1 MKKIIKVIAFGLI
14 LTSLTVSLL
23 NINISESTILLYN
36 NQENNIEDSKDHVI
50 DQTNN
55 EVIKEL
61 GWEKIN
67 GAYKL
72 KQIPIHIRTV
82 PKELPKHIT
91 SLNSVFKENIS
102 DKIEGIQHWDTSNIT
117 DMSNMFES
125 AQWFDQDIS
134 NWNTSKVTNM
144 SSMFYDAKLFNRN
157 ISKWDI
163 SHVTNISKMFWGAS
177 SFNQDLSKWN
187 TTSVINFASFSDN
200 QNKNFILPKVEI
212 KNNRVRTL
220 INVFPELLKAL
231 ENKSNSVKYLGLSN
245 FQINSPI
252 TIKAQNTKL
261 VEELN
266 FSILSFND
274 LEKEFNQNDNNTTFE
289 KLKEG
294 YKIKLSNRSKLYSIF
309 FKKNNSLTDN
319 EHEHILLFTSPMKP
333 IVLKNYINVINTNNI
348 IAELKNT
355 DSSFKNVDLEVK
367 NNTIIN
373 NQAVIKLKST
383 HDLYEDEIRV
393 IFNNK
398 SKFFKDNKYIILLA
412 VLGSGFL
419 ISSLGWLTY
428 SLIKRKNK

>member
-1 MKKIIKVIAFGLI
+1 MKKLIKVIAFGLI
-14 LTSLTVSLL
+14 LTSLSVSLL
-23 NINISESTILLYN
+23 NVNIKEPSMLLSN
-36 NQENNIEDSKDHVI
+36 KQENNIEETKEHEYDL
-50 DQTNN
+50 NN
-55 EVIKEL
+55 RETIKKL

-67 GAYKL
+67 GGYKL

-102 DKIEGIQHWDTSNIT
+102 DKIEGIQYWDTSNIT

-144 SSMFYDAKLFNRN
+144 SSMFYDAKLFNKN

-163 SHVTNISKMFWGAS
+163 SHVTNISRMFWGAS
-177 SFNQDLSKWN
+177 SFDQDLSKWN

-266 FSILSFND
+266 FSISSFND
-274 LEKEFNQNDNNTTFE
+274 LEKEFNQNTKNTTFE

-319 EHEHILLFTSPMKP
+319 DHEHILLFTSPMKP

-373 NQAVIKLKST
+373 NQAIIKLKST

-398 SKFFKDNKYIILLA
+398 SKFFKDNKYIILLG

>member
-1 MKKIIKVIAFGLI
+1 MKKLIRVIAFGLI
-14 LTSLTVSLL
+14 LTSLSVSLL
-23 NINISESTILLYN
+23 NINIKESTMLLYN
-36 NQENNIEDSKDHVI
+36 KHESNIEETKEHEYDS
-50 DQTNN
+50 NN
-55 EVIKEL
+55 RETIKKL
-61 GWEKIN
+61 GWEKIS
-67 GAYKL
+67 GGYRL

-82 PKELPKHIT
+82 PKDLPRHIT

-125 AQWFDQDIS
+125 AQWFTQDIS

-144 SSMFYDAKLFNRN
+144 SSMFYDAKLFNKN

-177 SFNQDLSKWN
+177 SFDQDLSKWN

-212 KNNRVRTL
+212 KNNRLRTL
-220 INVFPELLKAL
+220 INGFPELLKAL

-274 LEKEFNQNDNNTTFE
+274 LEKEFNQNANNTTFE

-294 YKIKLSNRSKLYSIF
+294 YKIDTAIGFWEKIN
-309 FKKNNSLTDN
+309 
-319 EHEHILLFTSPMKP
+319 ILCKRQ
-333 IVLKNYINVINTNNI
+333 I
-348 IAELKNT
+348 I
-355 DSSFKNVDLEVK
+355 
-367 NNTIIN
+367 
-373 NQAVIKLKST
+373 
-383 HDLYEDEIRV
+383 
-393 IFNNK
+393 
-398 SKFFKDNKYIILLA
+398 
-412 VLGSGFL
+412 
-419 ISSLGWLTY
+419 
-428 SLIKRKNK
+428 

>member
-14 LTSLTVSLL
+14 LTSLSVSLL
-23 NINISESTILLYN
+23 NINIKESTMLLSN
-36 NQENNIEDSKDHVI
+36 KQEHNIEETKEHEYDS
-50 DQTNN
+50 NN
-55 EVIKEL
+55 RETIKKL
-61 GWEKIN
+61 GWEKIS
-67 GAYKL
+67 GGYRL

-82 PKELPKHIT
+82 PKDLPKHIT

-134 NWNTSKVTNM
+134 KWNTSKVTNM
-144 SSMFYDAKLFNRN
+144 SSMFYDAKLFNKN

-177 SFNQDLSKWN
+177 SFDQDLSKWN

-274 LEKEFNQNDNNTTFE
+274 LEKEFNQNAKNTTFE

-309 FKKNNSLTDN
+309 FKKDSSLTDN
-319 EHEHILLFTSPMKP
+319 DHEHILLFTSPMKP

-398 SKFFKDNKYIILLA
+398 SKFFKDNKYIILLG

>member
-1 MKKIIKVIAFGLI
+1 MKKLIKVIAFGLI
-14 LTSLTVSLL
+14 LTSLSVSLL
-23 NINISESTILLYN
+23 NINIKESTMLVSN
-36 NQENNIEDSKDHVI
+36 KQTNNIEESKEHVI
-50 DQTNN
+50 DQTNR

-67 GAYKL
+67 GGYRL

-82 PKELPKHIT
+82 PKDLPKHIT

-134 NWNTSKVTNM
+134 NWNTSKITNM

-266 FSILSFND
+266 FSISSFSD
-274 LEKEFNQNDNNTTFE
+274 LEKEFNQNAKNTTFE

-319 EHEHILLFTSPMKP
+319 DHEHILLFTSPMKP

-398 SKFFKDNKYIILLA
+398 SKFFKDNKYIILLG

-428 SLIKRKNK
+428 SLIKRKTK

>member
-1 MKKIIKVIAFGLI
+1 MKKLIKVIAFGLI
-14 LTSLTVSLL
+14 LTSLSVSLL
-23 NINISESTILLYN
+23 NINIKESTMLVSN
-36 NQENNIEDSKDHVI
+36 KQTNNIEDSKDHVI

-61 GWEKIN
+61 GWEKIS
-67 GAYKL
+67 GGYRL

-91 SLNSVFKENIS
+91 SLNGVFKENIS

-144 SSMFYDAKLFNRN
+144 SSMFYDAKLFNKN

-177 SFNQDLSKWN
+177 SFDQDLSKWN

-200 QNKNFILPKVEI
+200 QNKNFVLPKVEI

-274 LEKEFNQNDNNTTFE
+274 LEKEFNQNANNTTFE

-319 EHEHILLFTSPMKP
+319 DHEHILLFTSPMKP

-398 SKFFKDNKYIILLA
+398 SKFFKDNKYIILLG